1 MTVLRVLGPL
11 GLSPMGWTWELWGW
25 VWGWWGNLLALDL
38 PHLRRF
44 GPLRAVFE
52 GLIARGLHSLVI
64 WSASGRL
71 DAGAVIK
78 SQCSEQVTGR

>member
-1 MTVLRVLGPL
+1 MGLGS
-11 GLSPMGWTWELWGW
+11 GETS
-25 VWGWWGNLLALDL
+25 ALDL
-38 PHLRRF
+38 PYPRRS
-44 GPLRAVFE
+44 GAKEAGLE

-71 DAGAVIK
+71 GAGAVIK